1 MTSQQTE
8 PGASCVSGPFRG
20 NEVNTD
26 PRGKGS
32 EENRALPDQRSA
44 WILSRVRS
52 SRFTGSLAPVLLM

>member
-32 EENRALPDQRSA
+32 EENWALPDQRSA
-44 WILSRVRS
+44 LILSRVR
-52 SRFTGSLAPVLLM
+52 